1 MEQNLYQIL
10 GCTTSST
17 TEQILAEYRARA
29 RQLHPDKQSEPS
41 NEFQHLQYAK
51 EILSDPA
58 KRQHYDLFLT
68 MGSSIPLVEWMNN
81 QDKLKQTMH
90 WGASTNPILALPQ
103 QPVSIESPRQSS
115 STFENSWERHK
126 SSTINAFRNY
136 EI

>member
-41 NEFQHLQYAK
+41 NEFQHL
-51 EILSDPA
+51 
-58 KRQHYDLFLT
+58 H
-68 MGSSIPLVEWMNN
+68 IPLVEWMNN